1 MGSNS
6 SWLFLRFMGLT
17 DVVRRGLHMLR
28 PVALAL
34 LLIGLPVAQWAHA
47 ADGEAVETVGS
58 GTVNWTTGL
67 VTATGVGAPPAKA
80 VNPAQARAMAERAA
94 YSAAVRNLL
103 ETVKG
108 VRVDSAVLVENM
120 VVANDVIKTRVTGL
134 VKGARQLKVEHQP
147 DGMVEVTVA
156 VSLTGELVDVVL
168 PKEFGRPVSGLEP
181 TVPAKPA
188 PRPLPPSPPVSSPE
202 RAPSPPTPTAPSPAL
217 PPSPPPPPAAAPAP
231 PAPSSQAAPSY
242 TGLIVDARGLNLK
255 PALAPRL
262 LDDQGKELYAGGI
275 LTREQAV
282 EAGVAGYAK
291 DMVAGSRQSRV
302 TDNPLIVKGV
312 RVSGTKGTD
321 VVLNADAV
329 KAIQQS
335 EPTSRYLQQAR
346 VVMVYD

>member
-1 MGSNS
+1 
-6 SWLFLRFMGLT
+6 
-17 DVVRRGLHMLR
+17 VLR

-47 ADGEAVETVGS
+47 AGEEAVETVGS
-58 GTVNWTTGL
+58 GTVNWTTSL
-67 VTATGVGAPPAKA
+67 VAATGIGAPPSKA

-108 VRVDSAVLVENM
+108 VRVDSVTLVENM
-120 VVANDVIKTRVTGL
+120 VAANEVIKTRVTGL
-134 VKGARQLKVEHQP
+134 VKGARQIKIEHQP
-147 DGMVEVTVA
+147 DGSVEVTVA
-156 VSLTGELVDVVL
+156 VSLTGELVDAVL
-168 PKEFGRPVSGLEP
+168 PKEFGRSASGLEP
-181 TVPAKPA
+181 PSPAKPA
-188 PRPLPPSPPVSSPE
+188 PRPLAPSPPVSSPE
-202 RAPSPPTPTAPSPAL
+202 RAPSPPTPPVPPPAL
-217 PPSPPPPPAAAPAP
+217 APPPPSTAAPAP
-231 PAPSSQAAPSY
+231 PAPSSPAAQSY

-262 LDDQGKELYAGGI
+262 LDEQGKELYAGGI
-275 LTREQAV
+275 LTRDQAV

-291 DMVAGSRQSRV
+291 DLVAGSRQSRV

-312 RVSGTKGTD
+312 RVSGTRGTD

>member
-1 MGSNS
+1 V
-6 SWLFLRFMGLT
+6 LY
-17 DVVRRGLHMLR
+17 

-67 VTATGVGAPPAKA
+67 VTATGAGAPPPKA

-108 VRVDSAVLVENM
+108 VRVDSATLVENM
-120 VVANDVIKTRVTGL
+120 VAANDVIKTRVTGL
-134 VKGARQLKVEHQP
+134 VRGARQIKIEHQP
-147 DGMVEVTVA
+147 DGGVEVTVA

-168 PKEFGRPVSGLEP
+168 PKQFGRSVSGSEP
-181 TVPAKPA
+181 TSPARPV
-188 PRPLPPSPPVSSPE
+188 PRPLPPSPPASSPE
-202 RAPSPPTPTAPSPAL
+202 RAPSPPTPPAPPLPPPAT
-217 PPSPPPPPAAAPAP
+217 PSPPV
-231 PAPSSQAAPSY
+231 PSSQAAQSY

-262 LDDQGKELYAGGI
+262 LDEQGKELYAGDI
-275 LTREQAV
+275 LTRDQAV

-312 RVSGTKGTD
+312 RVSGNKGTD
-321 VVLNADAV
+321 VVLTADAV